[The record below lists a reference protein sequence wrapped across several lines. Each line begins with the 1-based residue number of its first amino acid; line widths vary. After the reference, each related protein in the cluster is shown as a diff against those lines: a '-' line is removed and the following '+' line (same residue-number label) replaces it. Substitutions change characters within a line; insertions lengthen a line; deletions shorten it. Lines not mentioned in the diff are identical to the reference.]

1 MCRDYAEQKLPAP
14 TRIGG
19 YSIWSRAPHPSI
31 IMRQSQNSP
40 SSSPREDVFIRT
52 GTGVEPAPVPIAAI
66 AVDRPFATIPGYRSA
81 KPHGRLQI
89 VLLHAPDAATAVRPQ
104 GGCCNVTF
112 GLHVSPTHYIRG
124 SHIRSLFFSLI
135 YYFTYKSI

>member
-1 MCRDYAEQKLPAP
+1 MPQNLHKIMDSWCDISITSCHVLCRIYRIDPIDTVPCIAIFQQGQARGRTRACSHSCDRCGPSLRNYTWLPVGQ
-14 TRIGG
+14 T
-19 YSIWSRAPHPSI
+19 SRS
-31 IMRQSQNSP
+31 M
-40 SSSPREDVFIRT
+40 
-52 GTGVEPAPVPIAAI
+52 
-66 AVDRPFATIPGYRSA
+66 
-81 KPHGRLQI
+81 QI
-89 VLLHAPDAATAVRPQ
+89 VLLHAPDAATAVKPQ

>member
-1 MCRDYAEQKLPAP
+1 MVVGLEVVCVETTRSKSSPYLPEEAVTEFGAE
-14 TRIGG
+14 RHI
-19 YSIWSRAPHPSI
+19 RRV

-104 GGCCNVTF
+104 GAVVT
-112 GLHVSPTHYIRG
+112 
-124 SHIRSLFFSLI
+124 
-135 YYFTYKSI
+135 